1 MMSFNLQKYL
11 TENNL
16 TLIQK
21 IREDADEQPQEVT
34 TEPETPVK
42 DLEKKKADLVK
53 MKARVKDI
61 IMKYTVDTPD
71 GRQIKDIEAYK
82 KAVGSLPQQI
92 KHLQNQIDD
101 SDNNKTKQDDEN
113 ID

>member
-1 MMSFNLQKYL
+1 MMSFNLQQYL

-21 IREDADEQPQEVT
+21 IREDLDEEQTVPT
-34 TEPETPVK
+34 PEPEIDTK

-71 GRQIKDIEAYK
+71 GREIKDIQAYK
-82 KAVGSLPQQI
+82 NAVGSLPQQI
-92 KHLQNQIDD
+92 KHLQQQVDDLENKKPNQ
-101 SDNNKTKQDDEN
+101 NDEN